1 MKIEIKSVAEK
12 VLFEYDCVDNTIRKT
27 LEEAVKRDTYLRGAY
42 LGGADLGGADLGGA
56 DLGDADLGGAYLGGA
71 DLGGADLGGAY
82 LGGAYLGGAD
92 LGDWGKLQSVSDIL
106 TIGAIGSR
114 DGYTTIFH
122 TNKGIFVRCGCFK
135 GTLEEFGRKVK
146 ETHKGNK
153 HERDYMAMI
162 EFAKIKFEIK

>member
-27 LEEAVKRDTYLRGAY
+27 LEEAVKRDTDLD
-42 LGGADLGGADLGGA
+42 GADLD
-56 DLGDADLGGAYLGGA
+56 
-71 DLGGADLGGAY
+71 
-82 LGGAYLGGAD
+82 GAD

-135 GTLEEFGRKVK
+135 GTLEELERKVK